1 MQNLLIY
8 FTQRRKDGMSGK
20 QIFTASWHSNIK
32 LENKPYAEK
41 NNKHTGPNS
50 RWLLMFSN

>member
-50 RWLLMFSN
+50 R